1 MKKGLAM
8 AIRVLTI
15 APVMALV
22 LLLTLYFTRD
32 DVFGN
37 TLNFILAVV
46 FLVVFPILAYPL
58 QPVVPGF
65 KTRGREGQRSL
76 AMWMA
81 FAGYILGLACALL
94 LPVPRY
100 LMVVYTTYLLSAVA
114 LIMLNKVFGIKAS
127 GHACGVAGPIFSMVY
142 FISPWLLLGF
152 LILPAVYWAS
162 LKMGRHTGAELII
175 GTAIPT
181 YALLISILIFLGYSP
196 I

>member
-15 APVMALV
+15 APMMALV
-22 LLLTLYFTRD
+22 LLLTLYFARS
-32 DVFGN
+32 DVFGT
-37 TLNFILAVV
+37 TLNFVLAVI
-46 FLVVFPILAYPL
+46 FLVVFPVLAYPL
-58 QPVVPGF
+58 QPVLPKF

-76 AMWMA
+76 ALWMA
-81 FAGYILGLACALL
+81 FLGYILGLVCALL
-94 LPVPRY
+94 LPVSRY
-100 LMVVYTTYLLSAVA
+100 LMIIYMTYLLSGVA
-114 LIMLNKVFGIKAS
+114 LIVLNKVLGIKAS

-142 FISPWLLLGF
+142 FLSPWLLLGF

-162 LKMGRHTGAELII
+162 LKMGRHTSSELLI

-181 YALLISILIFLGYSP
+181 YALLISILIFLGHRP